1 MGDISMKIGIIGA
14 GHIGA
19 TLARRFHELGHQVSI
34 ANSKGPETLGE
45 VAAATGATAV
55 DARQAAR
62 SAQLV
67 VVTIPMCKVPDLPA
81 DLFDG
86 VSDEVVVIDTC
97 NYYPQQR
104 DGRLAAIESG
114 LPESRW
120 VEQQLGRPVVKVFNN
135 IHAEHLGAYGQPA
148 GTPGR
153 IALPVAGDDG
163 AAMAT
168 VMRLVEQLGFDALDA
183 GGLDESWRQQP
194 GSPAYAGDLDAA
206 GLRKALLEATPQR
219 KPEWTAAG

>member
-1 MGDISMKIGIIGA
+1 MKIGIIGA

-135 IHAEHLGAYGQPA
+135 IHAEHLGACGQPA

-194 GSPAYAGDLDAA
+194 GSPAYAGDLDAS

>member
-1 MGDISMKIGIIGA
+1 MKICIIGA

>member
-1 MGDISMKIGIIGA
+1 MNIGIIGA

-19 TLARRFHELGHQVSI
+19 TLARRFHELGHEVFI

-45 VAAATGATAV
+45 VAATTGATAV
-55 DARQAAR
+55 DARQAAQ
-62 SAQLV
+62 SGQLV

-120 VEQQLGRPVVKVFNN
+120 VEQQLGRPVIKVFNN
-135 IHAEHLGAYGQPA
+135 IHAEHLGANGQPA

-153 IALPVAGDDG
+153 VALPVAGDDG
-163 AAMAT
+163 AAKAT
-168 VMRLVEQLGFDALDA
+168 VMRLVEQLGFDAVDA

-194 GSPAYAGDLDAA
+194 GSPAYAGDHDAA
-206 GLRKALLEATPQR
+206 GLRKALSEATPQR
-219 KPEWTAAG
+219 KPEWKAAG